1 MALHCHDDNKVLK
14 KVVKLMKKN
23 MDEGEKKLSKEAAG
37 SVGGHAIAVFR
48 TRGESNGKVV
58 TRKLKFVLIHSFR
71 RNKMADVGEN
81 RANSSSLHRGWRE
94 QLAQSLHIA
103 LKNQMLQYFENF
115 DIPSRWN
122 FFLRVPAPWIGI
134 RRG

>member
-94 QLAQSLHIA
+94 QLAQSLHINSIYHR
-103 LKNQMLQYFENF
+103 K
-115 DIPSRWN
+115 DSTC
-122 FFLRVPAPWIGI
+122 VVV
-134 RRG
+134 RRRLYLLSSSVCELV